1 VYVKK
6 AKTSPGGGTMSLSS
20 LYPVLLTDQVKTLSE
35 FYQNHFQMLV
45 TFESDWYVSLRKDG
59 KEGSFQLAL
68 LKSDH
73 PSIPEDFRDRS
84 KGIIVNVEV
93 ENADKMYEQLITNCK
108 LPIHLDIRSEDWGQ
122 RHFITSDPD
131 NNLLDIIE
139 IIEPSEEFLAQY
151 TDGVC

>member
-1 VYVKK
+1 
-6 AKTSPGGGTMSLSS
+6 MNLSS
-20 LYPVLLTDQVKTLSE
+20 FYSVLLTDKVEALSE
-35 FYQNHFQMLV
+35 FYQKHFQMQV
-45 TFESDWYVSLRKDG
+45 AFESDWYVSLRKEG

-73 PSIPEDFRDRS
+73 STIPESFRDRS
-84 KGIIVNVEV
+84 KGIILNLEV
-93 ENADKMYEQLITNCK
+93 EKADRMYEQLIKNSK
-108 LPIHLDIRSEDWGQ
+108 LPVHLDIRDEDWGQ

-151 TDGVC
+151 TEGLQ

>member
-1 VYVKK
+1 
-6 AKTSPGGGTMSLSS
+6 MNLSS
-20 LYPVLLTDQVKTLSE
+20 FYSVLLTDKVEVLSE
-35 FYQNHFQMLV
+35 FYQNHFQMQV

-73 PSIPEDFRDRS
+73 STIPEGFRDRS
-84 KGIIVNVEV
+84 KGIILNFEV
-93 ENADKMYEQLITNCK
+93 EKADRMYEQLIKNSK
-108 LPIHLDIRSEDWGQ
+108 LPVHLDIRDEDWGQ

-139 IIEPSEEFLAQY
+139 LIEPSEAFLAQY
-151 TDGVC
+151 TEGLQ

>member
-1 VYVKK
+1 
-6 AKTSPGGGTMSLSS
+6 MILSS
-20 LYPVLLTDQVKTLSE
+20 FYSVLLTDKVKILSE
-35 FYQNHFQMLV
+35 FYQKYFQMHV
-45 TFESDWYVSLRKDG
+45 TFESDWYVSLRKEG

-73 PSIPEDFRDRS
+73 STIPESFRNRS
-84 KGIIVNVEV
+84 KGIILNLEV
-93 ENADKMYEQLITNCK
+93 EKADGMYEQLIKNSK
-108 LPIHLDIRSEDWGQ
+108 LPVHLDIRDENWGQ

-151 TDGVC
+151 TEGLQ

>member
-1 VYVKK
+1 MK
-6 AKTSPGGGTMSLSS
+6 LSS
-20 LYPVLLTDQVKTLSE
+20 FYSVLLTDKVETLSA
-35 FYQNHFQMLV
+35 FYQNHFQMQV
-45 TFESDWYVSLRKDG
+45 TFESDWYVSLRKEG

-73 PSIPEDFRDRS
+73 PTIPEGFCNRS
-84 KGIIVNVEV
+84 KGIILNIEV
-93 ENADKMYEQLITNCK
+93 EKVDKIYDQLINSSK

-131 NNLLDIIE
+131 DNLIDIIE

-151 TDGVC
+151 TEGVQ